1 MYGGITNLHPSQLL
15 GLAKTA
21 EYEPPDTGLAA
32 HLFHP
37 NRPFFTLQAVDAMLS
52 DARVVFGLKLIRGP
66 ILSNARFIINTKNN
80 LLKEFLVT
88 QVNRFWRTSAAIA
101 LRNLDYGYLGTEV
114 LYRAY
119 DSRLQFDKLKF
130 LHPHTTRVVTRKG
143 EMLGLEVTRVGNIP
157 KLFLSNPKCL
167 WTVHQRDQHN
177 WYGRSLLRGAFLA
190 WNEIWCD
197 HGYRDQ
203 RRLWFYKNA
212 YAGIRVG
219 YPSGS
224 APAEASDGTTTPKPY
239 RIIAQEIIDKS
250 VSGTGI
256 AYPMGGEWEF
266 EDARPIAIPE
276 GLLEYGD
283 QLRDEIW
290 EGMGIPPE
298 VARAEGTGAFAGRR
312 IPQQA
317 FYSVLQ
323 EIVQDLITDF
333 DEQVLQPLVRMNF
346 GSNEDYE
353 IECFGLLRTTPEEE
367 SEGVEQ
373 GASEPII
380 SGLQMPFKELPQGW
394 QHILNG
400 AYRTIPLPSH
410 LILNERPR
418 ISRGDEIMFHT
429 SNRRAA

>member
-1 MYGGITNLHPSQLL
+1 MYSGTNLHPAQLL
-15 GLAKTA
+15 GPPKTA
-21 EYEPPDTGLAA
+21 EYEPPDTGLMA

-37 NRPFFTLQAVDAMLS
+37 NRPFFTVQHVDAMLS
-52 DARVVFGLKLIRGP
+52 DARVVFGLKLVRGP
-66 ILSNARFIINTKNN
+66 ILSNARFIINTKNPV
-80 LLKEFLVT
+80 LKEYLVT
-88 QVNRFWRTSAAIA
+88 QVNRFWRTSAAVA

-114 LYRAY
+114 LYRAF
-119 DSRLQFDKLKF
+119 DNRLQFDRLKF
-130 LHPHTTRVVTRKG
+130 LHPHTTRVVTLRG
-143 EMLGLEVTRVGNIP
+143 DMAGVEVTRVGDIA
-157 KLFLSNPKCL
+157 KLFLGRPKSF
-167 WTVHQRDQHN
+167 WTVHQRDQHH

-190 WNEIWCD
+190 WYEIWSD

-219 YPSGS
+219 YPSGA
-224 APAEASDGTTTPKPY
+224 APPESNDPTATPKPY
-239 RIIAQEIIDKS
+239 RQIAQEIIDKS

-323 EIVQDLITDF
+323 EIVQDLITDL
-333 DEQVLQPLVRMNF
+333 DEQILQPLVRMNF
-346 GSNEDYE
+346 GEEDYE
-353 IECFGLLRTTPEEE
+353 IECFGLLRTSPQE
-367 SEGVEQ
+367 EQ
-373 GASEPII
+373 GAFEQSQEEPII
-380 SGLQMPFKELPQGW
+380 TGLTMPYNKLPGGAKW
-394 QHILNG
+394 LLNR
-400 AYRTIPLPSH
+400 AYRPIPLPRRVV
-410 LILNERPR
+410 LRRRPR
-418 ISRGDEIMFHT
+418 VHDLDDVMFHA
-429 SNRRAA
+429 SSRRVA